1 MITVT
6 LGAKLVANMCEVT
19 KAFVRYAHL
28 CAKKENFFSYR
39 VDNGLGVVIK

>member
-6 LGAKLVANMCEVT
+6 LDAKFVANMCEVT

-28 CAKKENFFSYR
+28 RAKRRELFFVSGCQVLR
-39 VDNGLGVVIK
+39 ASVK

>member
-19 KAFVRYAHL
+19 KAFVRYAHP
-28 CAKKENFFSYR
+28 CAKKDNFFSYP
-39 VDNGLGVVIK
+39 VDNGRRVVIK